1 MSDTIS
7 NVTNLLNTSSA
18 GSKSGSTAL
27 GKDDFL
33 KLMIEQLKS
42 QDPLNPT
49 DATQYT
55 SQLAQYSSL
64 EQLSN
69 INAKLSDSINA
80 NENLTMSIN
89 NTLSATLIGKSIKVS
104 GDELN
109 YNGQENVTLGYEL
122 GSNASDITLSI
133 YDSNGNIVKTIN
145 DLSKS
150 AGQHKLSWDFTDNNG
165 DTVSK
170 GNYTF
175 KVEATTSEGNPIT
188 VDVFK
193 SGVVSAIKY
202 TSSGTKFVVDDAEYY
217 LSDVTEI
224 LNTLGGN
231 K

>member
-7 NVTNLLNTSSA
+7 TVTNLLNTSST
-18 GSKSGSTAL
+18 SSSSSSSTL

-69 INAKLSDSINA
+69 INETLNDSITA
-80 NENLTMSIN
+80 NQNLTLSIN

-104 GDELN
+104 GNDLT
-109 YNGQENVTLGYEL
+109 YNGQDSVTLGYEL
-122 GSNASDITLSI
+122 PSNASSISLKI
-133 YDSNGNIVKTIN
+133 YDSNGNLVKTIT
-145 DLSKS
+145 DLSKTS
-150 AGQHKLSWDFTDNNG
+150 GEHKLSWDFTDNNG

-170 GNYTF
+170 GDYTF
-175 KVEATTSEGNPIT
+175 EVVAKNSDDEKLS
-188 VDVFK
+188 VDLFK
-193 SGVVSAIKY
+193 SGVVSSIKY

-217 LSDVTEI
+217 LSDVIEI
-224 LNTLGGN
+224 LNTSDG